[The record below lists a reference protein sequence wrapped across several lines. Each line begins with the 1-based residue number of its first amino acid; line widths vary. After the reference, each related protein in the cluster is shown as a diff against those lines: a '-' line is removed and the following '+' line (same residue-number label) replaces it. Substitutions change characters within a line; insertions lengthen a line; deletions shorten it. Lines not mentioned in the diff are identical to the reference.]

1 MPTIKSGMPALT
13 YSFWRASVSGRNIY
27 SLPRPQEENLERQKF
42 YQVKKVCEFCKKTT
56 KDIDY
61 KNVKVLQ
68 KFISFYGKIEFRK
81 RSGCCAKHQRILA
94 KEIKKARHVALL
106 PFTAK

>member
-1 MPTIKSGMPALT
+1 MTFHSR
-13 YSFWRASVSGRNIY
+13 SNFGR
-27 SLPRPQEENLERQKF
+27 RTDRRQKF
-42 YQVKKVCEFCKKTT
+42 YQVKKVCEFCKDTA

-68 KFISFYGKIEFRK
+68 KFISFYGKIEPRK

-94 KEIKKARHVALL
+94 REIKRARQVALL
-106 PFTAK
+106 PFTSR

>member
-1 MPTIKSGMPALT
+1 MER
-13 YSFWRASVSGRNIY
+13 RAR
-27 SLPRPQEENLERQKF
+27 RDRKQRFFQA
-42 YQVKKVCEFCKKTT
+42 KKVCEFCKDKN

-61 KNVKVLQ
+61 KNVKFLQ
-68 KFISFYGKIEFRK
+68 KFISFYGKIEPRK

-94 KEIKKARHVALL
+94 REIKRARHVALL